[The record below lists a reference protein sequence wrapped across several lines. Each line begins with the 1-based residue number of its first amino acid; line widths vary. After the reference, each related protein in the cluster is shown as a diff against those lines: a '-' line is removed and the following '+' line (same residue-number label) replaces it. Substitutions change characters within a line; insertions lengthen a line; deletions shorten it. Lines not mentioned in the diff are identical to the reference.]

1 MYSKLLYLD
10 DWKRAGSHSRGQT
23 IVFTNG
29 CFDLLHSG
37 HLHLLQFARLQGDL
51 LVVAVNSDAS
61 VTLLKGA
68 GRPVQ
73 TLEERIAALSKVPEV
88 DAVIAFEED
97 TPLHLLETIRPEVYV
112 KGADYE
118 GISFPEADFVK
129 SYGGRVVFC
138 PSLEGYS
145 TTSILAK
152 GKQN

>member
-1 MYSKLLYLD
+1 MHSKLLHID
-10 DWKRAGSHSRGQT
+10 DWKRTGSQSFGHT

-29 CFDLLHSG
+29 CFDLLHPG
-37 HLHLLQFARLQGDL
+37 HLHLLQFAKQQGDF
-51 LVVAVNSDAS
+51 LVVAVNSDVS
-61 VTLLKGA
+61 VRLLKGT

-73 TLEERIAALSKVPEV
+73 ALAERVAALSNVPEV

-97 TPLHLLETIRPEVYV
+97 TPLLLLEAMRPQVYV

-118 GISFPEADFVK
+118 GLSFPEADFVK
-129 SYGGRVVFC
+129 SYGGKVVFC

>member
-1 MYSKLLYLD
+1 MHDKLLHME
-10 DWKRAGSHSRGQT
+10 DWNRTGSQSRGQT

-29 CFDLLHSG
+29 CFDLLHPG
-37 HLHLLQFARLQGDL
+37 HLHLLQFARQLGDF

-73 TLEERIAALSKVPEV
+73 PLEERIAALSKVPEV
-88 DAVIAFEED
+88 DAVITFEEG
-97 TPLHLLETIRPEVYV
+97 TPLHLLEAMRPQVYV

-118 GISFPEADFVK
+118 GISFPEAEFVR
-129 SYGGRVVFC
+129 SYGGKVVFC